1 MDTAIDLLQWPAMA
15 VTVGASW
22 LVASSNEKRRNWGA
36 LDLPAQQRV
45 VVGVGW
51 ATQTWALVMLQVA
64 LAAKNRKFKR
74 TFSSQ
79 CPPGDAPEHPLMRSL
94 RSAAA
99 C

>member
-1 MDTAIDLLQWPAMA
+1 
-15 VTVGASW
+15 
-22 LVASSNEKRRNWGA
+22 VARNGRHRGRIVAGGFEQREAAQLGA